1 MDKPK
6 EANSQTETVKNTH
19 THGMS
24 VSVVMC
30 QLRKCEDL
38 VQIPSA
44 LRKGWHGGVCK
55 RGQTARLASG
65 LVKDL
70 PSKVR

>member
-19 THGMS
+19 TRDECFSGD
-24 VSVVMC
+24 V
-30 QLRKCEDL
+30 LAACEDL

-55 RGQTARLASG
+55 QGQTARLASG

-70 PSKVR
+70 SSKVR